1 MERLLLATGNTGKA
15 REYRDLLGDLAYE
28 VVTLADLGI
37 TTVVEESGVTFEENA
52 CAKAT
57 AMAAESGLLTMA
69 DDSGLEVD
77 ALGGEPGVRSHR
89 YAGEDASDQDRISF
103 LLARMQ
109 GVAWPE
115 RAARFRCVIAIA
127 EPGDGVDFCAGE
139 CPGIVALE
147 PHGEG
152 GFGYDPI
159 FYLPDLGRTMAQ
171 VTLAEKNRISHRG
184 QAGRAAHRLLAE
196 RARR

>member
-1 MERLLLATGNTGKA
+1 MERLLLATGNAGKA
-15 REYRDLLGDLAYE
+15 REYCDLLRDLDYE

-37 TTVVEESGVTFEENA
+37 TTVVDETGVTFEENA
-52 CAKAT
+52 RAKAV

-77 ALGGEPGVRSHR
+77 ALGGEPGTRSHR
-89 YAGEDASDQDRISF
+89 YAGEGASDQDRISF

-109 GVAWPE
+109 GVPWPQ
-115 RAARFRCVIAIA
+115 RSARFRCVIAIA
-127 EPGDGVDFCAGE
+127 EPGGGVDFRAGE
-139 CPGIVALE
+139 CPGMIALE

-171 VTLAEKNRISHRG
+171 ITLVEKNRISHRG
-184 QAGRAAHRLLAE
+184 QAGGAAHRLLAE
-196 RARR
+196 RSHR